1 MTEHCLIATCPS
13 SNHLNLPPAFGLIA
27 LGQEQFWPYRVVWR
41 TEGLTARKEQCRYTH
56 MKSDDDHSLSQCSEC
71 ACFNVRKA
79 ARAITRFYDSVLEPS
94 GIQGTQFSLLTVA
107 HLAGELPITET
118 ADRLGLDRTT
128 LTRNLKVLEARG
140 LIAVGPGKDGRT
152 KSIKVTVAGRD
163 ALKKALPY
171 WKTAQ
176 QLVVRD
182 LGHSRFK
189 TLLKELDAI
198 RTVSKQSL
206 S

>member
-1 MTEHCLIATCPS
+1 
-13 SNHLNLPPAFGLIA
+13 
-27 LGQEQFWPYRVVWR
+27 
-41 TEGLTARKEQCRYTH
+41 
-56 MKSDDDHSLSQCSEC
+56 MKSDEAHSLSQCSEC

-79 ARAITRFYDSVLEPS
+79 ARAITRFYDAVLQPS
-94 GIQGTQFSLLTVA
+94 GILATQFTLLAVA
-107 HLAGELPITET
+107 QSKGELPITET

-128 LTRNLKVLEARG
+128 LTRNLKVLETRG

-152 KSIKVTVAGRD
+152 KSITVTVAGRD
-163 ALKKALPY
+163 ALMKALPY
-171 WKTAQ
+171 WKKAQ

-189 TLLKELDAI
+189 TLLKELAAI
-198 RTVSKQSL
+198 RAVSKQSI

>member
-1 MTEHCLIATCPS
+1 
-13 SNHLNLPPAFGLIA
+13 
-27 LGQEQFWPYRVVWR
+27 
-41 TEGLTARKEQCRYTH
+41 
-56 MKSDDDHSLSQCSEC
+56 MKLRCSEEVDECVDC

-118 ADRLGLDRTT
+118 ADRLGVDRTT
-128 LTRNLKVLEARG
+128 LTRNLRVLETRG

-152 KSIKVTVAGRD
+152 KSIQLTTAGRD
-163 ALKKALPY
+163 ALMKALPY
-171 WKTAQ
+171 WKKAQ
-176 QLVVRD
+176 QLVVND

-189 TLLKELDAI
+189 ALLKELSAL
-198 RTVSKQSL
+198 RSL
-206 S
+206 SQRSL

>member
-1 MTEHCLIATCPS
+1 
-13 SNHLNLPPAFGLIA
+13 
-27 LGQEQFWPYRVVWR
+27 
-41 TEGLTARKEQCRYTH
+41 
-56 MKSDDDHSLSQCSEC
+56 MKSDDKYSLSQCSEC

-79 ARAITRFYDSVLEPS
+79 ARAITRFYDAVLEPS

-107 HLAGELPITET
+107 HLAGALPIAET

-163 ALKKALPY
+163 ALMKALPY

-182 LGHSRFK
+182 LGLSRFK
-189 TLLKELDAI
+189 TLLKELAAI

-206 S
+206 L